1 MKLTEKQQEK
11 VAEWTENG
19 WQGLLDAIEW
29 GNKSMWAA
37 QTDSVAEVAG
47 KLRLDLQNDKE
58 WNGAKSWS
66 QANRFIGQL
75 ERIGRE

>member
-47 KLRLDLQNDKE
+47 KLRSDLGDHE
-58 WNGAKSWS
+58 YWGAKSWS